1 MSNFG
6 SFMLFLFATA
16 VTQNVVL
23 TTGFGSS
30 MLLRIVRHPRDI
42 LPFSGILGVFSV
54 LTVTVAYPL
63 DALIGTDFF
72 AKLLRPLM
80 VVGIAAVL
88 YLLSVLLLRH
98 LAPAVYTRTEKM
110 LPLAAFNNLVIG
122 VALICNHSFA
132 LPLIGAV
139 GLALGCCVGFTVL
152 SLLTAEGLERL
163 DSPDIPPAFRG
174 LPATL
179 IYIGLLALAILG
191 FASSVSLI

>member
-88 YLLSVLLLRH
+88 YLLSVLLLRR
-98 LAPAVYTRTEKM
+98 LAPAVYARTEKM

-132 LPLIGAV
+132 LPLIGAI

-152 SLLTAEGLERL
+152 SLLTAVLELAEFDYAKAMEL
-163 DSPDIPPAFRG
+163 DAGNEDFAFNHSLSPTQEHCWRAMK
-174 LPATL
+174 
-179 IYIGLLALAILG
+179 
-191 FASSVSLI
+191 